1 MPGVRY
7 ALLTKRKTSG
17 ACSQPSTGWSGM
29 SRSLLMTGG
38 SSMSAAGRDRQRKGR
53 DEAGLPPCQ
62 VKSSQVKSLRLQ
74 RTGKNHLYGMTI
86 EYAT

>member
-53 DEAGLPPCQ
+53 DEAASLP
-62 VKSSQVKSLRLQ
+62 VKSSQVKSSHFVSTKNKVSTCTIC
-74 RTGKNHLYGMTI
+74 TG
-86 EYAT
+86 

>member
-62 VKSSQVKSLRLQ
+62 DKSSQVKSRHFVSTKNKP
-74 RTGKNHLYGMTI
+74 RTICTG
-86 EYAT
+86 

>member
-53 DEAGLPPCQ
+53 DEAASLP
-62 VKSSQVKSLRLQ
+62 VKSSQVKSSHFVSSKNKA
-74 RTGKNHLYGMTI
+74 RTICTG
-86 EYAT
+86 